1 LTNKSPSP
9 PDWPSHDGSIVA
21 LIDASSSL
29 EAGLINEY
37 LDSTAEGTSHPLTR
51 LRLPASR
58 RHRRFT
64 SVDLEIGGRLSKE
77 DDPLCVPLRV
87 VWLAEE
93 IDGVR
98 RIRARD
104 VFVPGDPR
112 DPNLLRQ
119 HVTRARNPD
128 RIRIVMGQPALRS
141 ELEKRW
147 SEPTGRTVSDG
158 TTFGEFVALRAWLAL
173 ERAERRLRGLRYKVP
188 KFLTEDLFWSRPFQS
203 GIARLA
209 KQEGKPEKRMSLRTS
224 RYLKE
229 IAAKHSPY
237 VIDIVNL
244 VTSNMIKAAHQDID
258 YSADDLRE
266 IYQLGDASA
275 LVFLPS
281 HKSNFDHLVL
291 QHLLYENELPLNH
304 TAGGINMNF
313 FLIGPLLRRA
323 GIFFIRRDFK
333 TNEPYKFV
341 LRQYIDYLLEK
352 RFALEWYVEG
362 GRSRSGKLREPRL
375 GLLAYVAD
383 SYQRGITD
391 DVVLVPVS
399 IAYDQI
405 TDVAAYTAEQ
415 RGEKKQKE
423 SFVWALKFISGL
435 RKRNGSIHIRFGEPL
450 RMSSHLDRALDLSS
464 PEGHLALPKL
474 AFDVSTRINDVT
486 PITPISLVTM
496 ALLSQG
502 QRGFTAAE
510 TVDILQPFIAF
521 VVERDLPTTSTVAMI
536 TADEVGA
543 ALEQLLV
550 NGVVT
555 RTDGLTERLYS
566 ITHDQHLAAAYYRN
580 TIIHFFITVAIT
592 ELALVMAEDV
602 EAGTDQ
608 SVVIEHAL
616 ALRDLLK
623 FEFFFSPSDDFA
635 NEVRAEIVRY
645 SVDPDSAASLVDLDI
660 EAMLPA
666 KSPFVLRPFLEAYI
680 VVAETLAL
688 AGDEPIP
695 EDELASRCLRMGQQ
709 MFQRGEILSKEAMT
723 SSLYASGIQV
733 ASNRGLLGSNLRSR
747 SAFREELRTI
757 QGALDRIVELSRH

>member
-1 LTNKSPSP
+1 MVHSP
-9 PDWPSHDGSIVA
+9 PEWPDHDGSIVA
-21 LIDASSSL
+21 LIDASSAL
-29 EAGLINEY
+29 EADLINDY
-37 LDSTAEGTSHPLTR
+37 LDRATVDSPNPVTR
-51 LRLPASR
+51 LHLPASR

-64 SVDLEIGGRLSKE
+64 SVDLEIGERLSKE

-98 RIRARD
+98 RIRVRD
-104 VFVPGDPR
+104 IFTPGDPR
-112 DPNLLRQ
+112 DPNILLQ
-119 HVTRARNPD
+119 HFTSVRYPD
-128 RIRIVMGQPALRS
+128 RIRIVMGHPALRS

-147 SEPTGRTVSDG
+147 AEPTGRTVADG
-158 TTFGEFVALRAWLAL
+158 TTLGDYVALQAWLAL
-173 ERAERRLRGLRYKVP
+173 ERAERMLRGLRYKVP
-188 KFLTEDLFWSRPFQS
+188 KFLKEDLFWSRPFQS
-203 GIARLA
+203 GIVRLA
-209 KQEGKPEKRMSLRTS
+209 KREGKPEKRMSKRTS

-244 VTSNMIKAAHQDID
+244 ITSSMINAAHQDID
-258 YSADDLRE
+258 YSTDDLRD
-266 IYQLGDASA
+266 IYQLAESSP

-281 HKSNFDHLVL
+281 HKSNFDHLVF
-291 QHLLYENELPLNH
+291 QHVLYENELPLNH

-341 LRQYIDYLLEK
+341 LRQYLDYLLEK

-383 SYQRGITD
+383 SYQRGIAD
-391 DVVLVPVS
+391 DVVLIPVS

-415 RGEKKQKE
+415 RGQKKEKE
-423 SFVWALKFISGL
+423 SFVWAIKFITGL
-435 RKRNGSIHIRFGEPL
+435 RRRNGSIHIRFGKPL
-450 RMSSHLDRALDLSS
+450 RMSEHIDRSLDLSS

-502 QRGFTAAE
+502 HRGFTATE
-510 TVDILQPFIAF
+510 TIEILQPFIRF
-521 VVERDLPTTSTVAMI
+521 VEERHLPTTNTVAM
-536 TADEVGA
+536 TTPEQAGA

-550 NGVVT
+550 NGVVS

-592 ELALVMAEDV
+592 EIALVLAYDEQIGTE
-602 EAGTDQ
+602 EAA
-608 SVVIEHAL
+608 VIDHAL

-623 FEFFFSPSDDFA
+623 FEFFFSPREEFVD
-635 NEVRAEIVRY
+635 EVRAEIARY
-645 SVDPDSAASLVDLDI
+645 SVDSDSASNLVDIDI
-660 EAMLPA
+660 QAMLPA

-688 AGDEPIP
+688 AGDDPITA
-695 EDELASRCLRMGQQ
+695 DDLAARCLKMGEQ
-709 MFQRGEILSKEAMT
+709 MYQREEILSKEAMT
-723 SSLYASGIQV
+723 SALYASGVQL
-733 ASNRGLLGSNLRSR
+733 AGNRGLLDSNHAARSEF
-747 SAFREELRTI
+747 SEELRMI
-757 QGALDRIVELSRH
+757 RDALDQIVDLS